1 MAYARLTNM
10 AKFKTKEE
18 IEDLR
23 ISGKRLA
30 FVLQEVKKAI
40 KPGVATLELDT
51 LAEKLIRDGGDTP
64 PFKNYTPHGARAP
77 FPATLCVS
85 LNDEIVHGIPSQ
97 ERVLKGGDIVSI
109 DLGVS
114 HNGMITDAA
123 LTVAVGEVS
132 PEVERLIADTER
144 SLYEGIKAAK
154 VGGRI
159 GDISSAIERIGVKG
173 GYGIVRELGGHGV
186 GHAVHEE
193 PYVPNYGSKGTGPL
207 LKPGMVLAIE
217 PMFMLGGE
225 NIRLMPDG
233 YTIVTHD
240 GSLSAHFEHT
250 IVITEEGV
258 EIVTML

>member
-1 MAYARLTNM
+1 M

-18 IEDLR
+18 IADLR
-23 ISGKRLA
+23 ISGQRLA
-30 FVLQEVKKAI
+30 FVLQELKKAV
-40 KPGVATLELDT
+40 KPGISTLELDT

-64 PFKNYTPHGARAP
+64 PFKNYTPHGAKSP
-77 FPATLCVS
+77 FPAALCISV
-85 LNDEIVHGIPSQ
+85 NDEIVHGIPKKDCI
-97 ERVLKGGDIVSI
+97 LKDGDIVSL
-109 DLGVS
+109 DLGVT

-123 LTVAVGEVS
+123 ITVAVGEVS
-132 PEVERLIADTER
+132 PEIEGLIADTER
-144 SLYEGIKAAK
+144 ALAEGIKAAR

-159 GDISSAIERIGVKG
+159 GDIGSAIERVGNKG

-193 PYVPNYGSKGTGPL
+193 PYVPNYGTKGNGPI
-207 LKPGMVLAIE
+207 LKPGMVLALE

-225 NIRLMPDG
+225 EIRLMPDG
-233 YTIVTHD
+233 YTIVTLD

-250 IVITEEGV
+250 IVITEDGV

>member
-1 MAYARLTNM
+1 M
-10 AKFKTKEE
+10 AKFKTNEE
-18 IEDLR
+18 IADLR

-40 KPGVATLELDT
+40 VPGVSTMELDA
-51 LAEKLIRDGGDTP
+51 LAEKLIREGGDIP
-64 PFKNYTPHGARAP
+64 PFKNYTPHGARSP
-77 FPATLCVS
+77 FPAALCVS
-85 LNDEIVHGIPSQ
+85 LNDEIVHGIPSK
-97 ERVLKGGDIVSI
+97 ERIVKNGDIVSI

-123 LTVAVGEVS
+123 LSVAVGAVS
-132 PEVERLIADTER
+132 PEIENLIKDTER
-144 SLYEGIKAAK
+144 SLYEGINAAK

-159 GDISSAIERIGVKG
+159 GDICAAIERVGNKG

-193 PYVPNYGSKGTGPL
+193 PYVPNYGKKGTGPI

-225 NIRLMPDG
+225 DIRLMPDG

-250 IVITEEGV
+250 IVITEDGV
-258 EIVTML
+258 EIITML